1 MRRRQKPFSLKSRFA
16 MTFRSKVSFKDSVCA
31 ALLPPSRKRI
41 DTCSIALWKIAQRQ
55 TWGAWAV
62 GRRVTPAAAQQEDD
76 EHQSTYLKYEAK

>member
-1 MRRRQKPFSLKSRFA
+1 

-55 TWGAWAV
+55 TWDVW
-62 GRRVTPAAAQQEDD
+62 AAAVVVLCQQQ
-76 EHQSTYLKYEAK
+76 HKMMMMNINRTYLKYEAK